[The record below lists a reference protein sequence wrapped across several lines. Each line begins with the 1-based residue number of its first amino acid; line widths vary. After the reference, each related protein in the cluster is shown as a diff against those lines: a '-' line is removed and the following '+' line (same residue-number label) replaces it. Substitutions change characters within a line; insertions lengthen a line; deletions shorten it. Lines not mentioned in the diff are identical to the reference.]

1 VGAAGN
7 STYPINYKKKKS
19 IEEPLRVDSFFVSH
33 RQGSRKRKSR
43 ASHFH
48 LTFSEAEPVG
58 GESVIFR
65 FPSPGTIP
73 IPSGECVKVGVAAVA
88 IGAVVKAIMHLGRF
102 FQTAVYVEMNTPE
115 VSPEIFRPPR
125 LRGFDPL
132 VDKIQKG
139 VVFFPDHLVL
149 PVPVGFCAFRITSA
163 FPGGIIREVSRDDPQ
178 DDDADQDGRSL
189 PRRAPPPAGIPRT

>member
-1 VGAAGN
+1 MAA
-7 STYPINYKKKKS
+7 
-19 IEEPLRVDSFFVSH
+19 
-33 RQGSRKRKSR
+33 
-43 ASHFH
+43 HFH
-48 LTFSEAEPVG
+48 LTFSVAEPGG

-88 IGAVVKAIMHLGRF
+88 IGAVAKAIMHLGRF

-125 LRGFDPL
+125 FRGFDPL
-132 VDKIQKG
+132 VDEIQKG

-163 FPGGIIREVSRDDPQ
+163 FPGGMIREVSRNDHQ

-189 PRRAPPPAGIPRT
+189 PRRAPPPAGIPHT